1 MPSWKTPQ
9 DSASCHAD
17 AKLSR
22 YLSQLACITEE
33 MPMRL
38 LTVLLMLLCVLVPSE
53 LPAGSPAS
61 AKDMLHLSV
70 TATGVRLRAGAGT
83 EFAIVG
89 MASREKE
96 MSRYFIAY
104 ATPSMDSE
112 GRPWYRLLAKI
123 ERQEDTALFRL
134 DRDCWIRSDFVKTR
148 ALNEKEAE
156 LADSLFFRIL
166 SFAPS
171 LLPAVRP
178 SEAIAAYS
186 DEKRCF
192 FPQDSDKA
200 DLMLPAGEEYLLFNL
215 LKGQRACAGL
225 WKAVDGEHIRF
236 AGSVP
241 AEVLAGTDFGVDQA
255 KAEAW
260 LKQKLIP

>member
-1 MPSWKTPQ
+1 
-9 DSASCHAD
+9 
-17 AKLSR
+17 
-22 YLSQLACITEE
+22 
-33 MPMRL
+33 MRMLISL
-38 LTVLLMLLCVLVPSE
+38 LFLLMSSVCPVHAADI
-53 LPAGSPAS
+53 PAGTQ
-61 AKDMLHLSV
+61 DMLHLDV
-70 TATGVRLRAGAGT
+70 QATGVRLRAGAGT

-112 GRPWYRLLAKI
+112 GRPWFRLLAKI

-148 ALNEKEAE
+148 ALNEKETE

-166 SFAPS
+166 NFAPS

-186 DEKRCF
+186 DEKLCF
-192 FPQDSDKA
+192 FPQNSDKA

-225 WKAVDGEHIRF
+225 WKAVDGERIRF

-241 AEVLAGTDFGVDQA
+241 AEVLAETDFGADQA
-255 KAEAW
+255 KVEAW
-260 LKQKLIP
+260 LKQKLAP

>member
-1 MPSWKTPQ
+1 
-9 DSASCHAD
+9 
-17 AKLSR
+17 
-22 YLSQLACITEE
+22 
-33 MPMRL
+33 MRMLISL
-38 LTVLLMLLCVLVPSE
+38 LFLLMFSVCPVHAADI
-53 LPAGSPAS
+53 PAGTQ
-61 AKDMLHLSV
+61 DMLHLDV
-70 TATGVRLRAGAGT
+70 QATGVRLRAGAGT

-89 MASREKE
+89 MASRKKE

-112 GRPWYRLLAKI
+112 GRPWFRLLAKI

-215 LKGQRACAGL
+215 LKGQRTCVGL
-225 WKAVDGEHIRF
+225 WKAVDEERIRF

-241 AEVLAGTDFGVDQA
+241 VEIFAGTDFGADRQKVDT
-255 KAEAW
+255 W

>member
-1 MPSWKTPQ
+1 
-9 DSASCHAD
+9 
-17 AKLSR
+17 
-22 YLSQLACITEE
+22 
-33 MPMRL
+33 MRMLISL
-38 LTVLLMLLCVLVPSE
+38 LFLLMFSVCPVQAADV
-53 LPAGSPAS
+53 PAGTQ
-61 AKDMLHLSV
+61 DMLHLEV
-70 TATGVRLRAGAGT
+70 QATGVRLRAGAGT

-89 MASREKE
+89 MVSREKE

-112 GRPWYRLLAKI
+112 GRPWFRLLAKI

-134 DRDCWIRSDFVKTR
+134 DRTCWIRSDFVKTR
-148 ALNEKEAE
+148 ALNDKEAE
-156 LADSLFFRIL
+156 LADSLFFRTL
-166 SFAPS
+166 SFAPR

-178 SEAIAAYS
+178 TEAIPAYS
-186 DEKRCF
+186 EEKLCF
-192 FPQDSDKA
+192 FPQDGDKA
-200 DLMLPAGEEYLLFNL
+200 DLILPAGEEYLLFNL

-241 AEVLAGTDFGVDQA
+241 AEVFAETDFGGDQA

-260 LKQKLIP
+260 LKQKLAP

>member
-1 MPSWKTPQ
+1 
-9 DSASCHAD
+9 
-17 AKLSR
+17 
-22 YLSQLACITEE
+22 
-33 MPMRL
+33 MRMLISL
-38 LTVLLMLLCVLVPSE
+38 LFLLMFSVCPVHAADI
-53 LPAGSPAS
+53 PAGTQ
-61 AKDMLHLSV
+61 DMLHLDV
-70 TATGVRLRAGAGT
+70 QATGVRLRAGAGA
-83 EFAIVG
+83 EFAILG
-89 MASREKE
+89 MASRKKE

-112 GRPWYRLLAKI
+112 GRPWFRLLAKI

-241 AEVLAGTDFGVDQA
+241 VEIFAGTDFGADRQKVDT
-255 KAEAW
+255 W

>member
-1 MPSWKTPQ
+1 
-9 DSASCHAD
+9 
-17 AKLSR
+17 
-22 YLSQLACITEE
+22 
-33 MPMRL
+33 MRMLISL
-38 LTVLLMLLCVLVPSE
+38 LFLLMFSVCPVQAADVPT
-53 LPAGSPAS
+53 GTQ
-61 AKDMLHLSV
+61 DMLHLAV
-70 TATGVRLRAGAGT
+70 QATGVRLRAGAGT

-104 ATPSMDSE
+104 ATPRMDSE
-112 GRPWYRLLAKI
+112 GRPWFRLLAKI

-178 SEAIAAYS
+178 TEAIPAYS
-186 DEKRCF
+186 EEKLCF
-192 FPQDSDKA
+192 FPQDGDKA

-241 AEVLAGTDFGVDQA
+241 AEAFADTDFGADQA

-260 LKQKLIP
+260 LKQKLAP